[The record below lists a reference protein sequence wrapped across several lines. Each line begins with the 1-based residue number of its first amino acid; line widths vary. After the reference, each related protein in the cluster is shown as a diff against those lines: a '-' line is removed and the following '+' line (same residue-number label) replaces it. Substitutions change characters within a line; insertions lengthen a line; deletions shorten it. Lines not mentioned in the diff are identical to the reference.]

1 MKSIYFLLLSASL
14 SLTGCGGSSDS
25 DSNESDPSEGVFLD
39 SAVINIGYKT
49 ETLEGVTDE
58 SGKFDYVEGESVIF
72 FIGDLALP
80 SVDASSTI
88 TPLDIANSTDTSDP
102 KVINI
107 IRLLQ
112 SIDEDGDP
120 SNGIMISDTA
130 KEVATPVNFDL
141 PVDEFESSEDVTGLI
156 SHSGSTNTM
165 LISESQAIAHF
176 EETLVDEGVEFIA
189 SSTIVGTW
197 RAIDDVNDL
206 LLLIF
211 FDDGT
216 YVHAEIDITDLDE
229 DSGMEWGAY
238 SLDSETGIITTT
250 QTFDSNGDTG
260 LSDVETIT
268 AQVSGDQLTIIA
280 SDVVE
285 PIEFER
291 IESEGLLGTWISDT
305 GDDDLLGFIYLNDG
319 TYLHIEVIDSPAGIE
334 WASYGLNNETREF
347 NITNLIF
354 DENGEA
360 GLSDI
365 NSLFIDV
372 TGDVMT
378 YEITEPGE
386 TDSYSITFDRE

>member
-1 MKSIYFLLLSASL
+1 MKSIYFLLLGASL

-72 FIGDLALP
+72 FIGDLTFP

-88 TPLDIANSTDTSDP
+88 TPLDIASSTDTSDP

-120 SNGIMISDTA
+120 SNGITITDTA

-141 PVDEFESSEDVTGLI
+141 PVDEFESSADVTGLI
-156 SHSGSTNTM
+156 GQSGSTNTM
-165 LISESQAIAHF
+165 LVSESEAIAHF
-176 EETLVDEGVEFIA
+176 EETLLEEGVEFIA

-197 RAIDDVNDL
+197 RAINVENEL
-206 LLLIF
+206 LLFIF

-216 YVHAEIDITDLDE
+216 YVHAEVYTTDLDE
-229 DSGMEWGAY
+229 DSGMEWGTY
-238 SLDSETGIITTT
+238 TLDSETGIITST
-250 QTFDSNGDTG
+250 QTFDSNDESG

-305 GDDDLLGFIYLNDG
+305 EEDELLGFIYLNDG
-319 TYLHIEVIDSPAGIE
+319 TYLHMEVIDQFSGLE
-334 WASYGLNNETREF
+334 WANYSLNSETGEF

-360 GLSDI
+360 GLTDI
-365 NSLFIDV
+365 DSLFIDV

-378 YEITEPGE
+378 YEVTEPGK

>member
-1 MKSIYFLLLSASL
+1 MKRIYLLLLGASL
-14 SLTGCGGSSDS
+14 SLTGCGESNNNDSSGSSTK
-25 DSNESDPSEGVFLD
+25 EGVFID

-49 ETLEGVTDE
+49 ETLEGITDE

-72 FIGDLALP
+72 FIGDLEFP
-80 SVDASSTI
+80 SVEASSTI
-88 TPLDIANSTDTSDP
+88 TPLDIASSTDTSDP

-120 SNGIMISDTA
+120 SNGITITEVA

-141 PVDEFESSEDVTGLI
+141 PLDEFESSVDVTGLI
-156 SHSGSTNTM
+156 SHSGSTNTV

-176 EETLVDEGVEFIA
+176 EETLLDEGVEFIA

-206 LLLIF
+206 LLFIF

-216 YVHAEIDITDLDE
+216 YVHAEVDITDLDE
-229 DSGMEWGAY
+229 DSGMEWGTY
-238 SLDSETGIITTT
+238 ILDSETGILTTT
-250 QTFDSNGDTG
+250 QTFDSNGDSG
-260 LSDVETIT
+260 LSDVATIT

-305 GDDDLLGFIYLNDG
+305 EDDDLLGFIYLNDG
-319 TYLHIEVIDSPAGIE
+319 TYLHMEVIDSLVGIE
-334 WASYGLNNETREF
+334 WASYALNSETGGV

-360 GLSDI
+360 GLTDI
-365 NSLFIDV
+365 SSLFINV

-386 TDSYSITFDRE
+386 TNSFIMSFDRE